1 MQIHQL
7 NSTFLTRQNS
17 ENIVGCASCLSDER
31 QAANSNRSP
40 LINSQTQLCCTRLC
54 CLLFAVCAGLFAFN
68 FSARAQSAS
77 NSGQIGGEVRD
88 PAGIAVAGVE
98 VTARNLGTNAVRNA
112 VTDDEG
118 RYAIGQLPLGD
129 YEVSVKP
136 ANFEPASQKVYVSLG
151 GRANAA
157 FDLGLQKVQEAVEVT
172 ANPTGIEPSQTFS
185 KAALSDV
192 QLRNLPA
199 NGRRIRNL
207 FLLTPATQIEPECG
221 GFAISGQKGLFT
233 SINVDGSDYTN
244 THWCGHVEFSPT
256 FTIEALQE
264 FQVLRSTFSA
274 EFGRSTGG
282 IINLATKS
290 GTNEF
295 NGSGYNLFRN
305 RATTKLDPFGRE
317 QIGLGQQFGGS
328 VGGPIIKNRTFFFSA
343 AEFQINNKPVQVRY
357 GQLDL
362 LGFRNSP
369 GAQALLAIA
378 PEDKLIALSQSQSIV
393 NRVDHRLNNNNNLTG
408 RIDYTRNKV
417 TDTAGSFILTQG
429 IGADSETN
437 RSVQNASPIN
447 NRTNVT
453 GMMQLASTLSSRFV
467 NEFRVQL
474 AREFRPWNPGDGPEV
489 TVRGGSPIQTIAI
502 YGPQATG
509 LAYGNIG
516 YQFTDNRLQIIN
528 NLSFISGAH
537 TVKVGFDS
545 NGVRSNTTFNPGG
558 NGIYRFDNLQN
569 YLDRRPAQYQQFAGT
584 GELDANI
591 HQIAFYVQDEWRIA
605 RGVTVSPGFRYEM
618 ALLPDYP
625 QATAP
630 QNRFPL
636 ATSIPDDK
644 GLIAPRLAMAWDVRN
659 NAKTVVRAAAGIF
672 YAAPYL
678 PLFEQSLLQNGGNPE
693 LSSNVVF
700 NSTNDILNAFQSQGI
715 ALNSSTPLNNLP
727 VFTTAQLNNLS
738 NPVNRINNGTIFFF
752 DPNFRLPRAVQF
764 RGAIEQEI
772 AKGITASIDYTH
784 INVSR
789 IDRVRNLNLLPP
801 TPNADGRP
809 IYTNLSLASNAAL
822 RPFPKYA
829 FAYVTES
836 SARSLYR
843 GMTATLNIRRP
854 KFTVDATYTL
864 GFSTSH
870 DDHERGGFS
879 SANYVDAYNLGN
891 EYNWS
896 NIDQRHQFAANS
908 LIDLPFGFE
917 VSTYMRFNT
926 GRPFSARTGAD
937 SNNDGIVNDR
947 PLLDGAVVR
956 RNTFRNRGFADV
968 STRLQRSFNL
978 PKERGKLAFSVE
990 VFNLFNTDNVETTQ
1004 FVYGQSL
1011 NAPPTNA
1018 NFNKTRNAN
1027 GDYLP
1032 GAALRTSPFQ
1042 VQLGL
1047 RLSF

>member
-1 MQIHQL
+1 MQIENSNYLSPIHQPSL
-7 NSTFLTRQNS
+7 
-17 ENIVGCASCLSDER
+17 NIVGCADCQPVS
-31 QAANSNRSP
+31 QAIAR
-40 LINSQTQLCCTRLC
+40 IGDRTQLCCTRLC
-54 CLLFAVCAGLFAFN
+54 CLLFAFFVGVACAM
-68 FSARAQSAS
+68 SAQAQSAA

-88 PAGIAVAGVE
+88 PAGVAVAGIE
-98 VTARNLGTNAVRNA
+98 VTARNVGTNAVRA
-112 VTDDEG
+112 TTTDGEG
-118 RYAIGQLPLGD
+118 RYAIGPLPLGE
-129 YEVSVKP
+129 YEVTVKS
-136 ANFEPASQKVYVSLG
+136 AEFETASQKVFVSLG
-151 GRANAA
+151 GRANAT
-157 FDLGLQKVQEAVEVT
+157 FDLGLQKVQESVEVT
-172 ANPTGIEPSQTFS
+172 ANSTGIEPSQTFS
-185 KAALSDV
+185 KAALTDV

-233 SINVDGSDYTN
+233 NINVDGSDYTN

-290 GTNEF
+290 GTNQF
-295 NGSGYNLFRN
+295 NGSGFYLFRN
-305 RATTKLDPFGRE
+305 AATTKLDPFKRE

-328 VGGPIIKNRTFFFSA
+328 VGGPIRKDRTFFFSA
-343 AEFQINNKPVQVRY
+343 AEFQINNKPLQVRY

-362 LGFRNSP
+362 LGFRNTP
-369 GAQALLAIA
+369 GAQALLGVA
-378 PEDKLIALSQSQSIV
+378 PEDKLTAISQSQSIV
-393 NRVDHRLNNNNNLTG
+393 NRIDHRLTANNYLTG
-408 RIDYTRNKV
+408 RLDYTRNKV

-453 GMMQLASTLSSRFV
+453 GMAQLASTLSSRFA

-509 LAYGNIG
+509 LGYGNIG
-516 YQFTDNRLQIIN
+516 YQFTDNRVQIIN
-528 NLSFISGAH
+528 NLSLITGSH
-537 TVKVGFDS
+537 TVIVGFDS
-545 NGVRSNTTFNPGG
+545 NRVSSETVFNPGN
-558 NGIYRFDNLQN
+558 NGIYRFDSLTS

-584 GELDANI
+584 GALNASI
-591 HQIAFYVQDEWRIA
+591 HQIAFYIQDEWRI
-605 RGVTVSPGFRYEM
+605 RPGLTISPGFRYEM
-618 ALLPDYP
+618 ALHPDYP

-644 GLIAPRLAMAWDVRN
+644 KLIAPRLALAWDVRN
-659 NAKTVVRAAAGIF
+659 NAKTVIRAASGIF

-678 PLFEQSLLQNGGNPE
+678 PLFEQALLQNGGNPD

-752 DPNFRLPRAVQF
+752 DPNFRLPRALQF
-764 RGAIEQEI
+764 RAALEQEI
-772 AKGITASIDYTH
+772 AKGIVASIDYTQ

-789 IDRVRNLNLLPP
+789 IDRVRNLNVLPP
-801 TPNADGRP
+801 TINAEGRP
-809 IYTNLSLASNAAL
+809 VFTNLSLASNAAL

-836 SARSLYR
+836 SARSMYR
-843 GMTATLNIRRP
+843 GMTATLNVRRS

-864 GFSTSH
+864 AFSKSH

-879 SANYVDAYNLGN
+879 SQNYVDGFNLNN
-891 EYNWS
+891 EYSWS
-896 NIDQRHQFAANS
+896 NIDQRHQFAASS
-908 LIDLPFGFE
+908 LVDLPFGFE
-917 VSTYMRFNT
+917 FSTYMRFNT

-947 PLLDGAVVR
+947 ALLDGAVVR

-968 STRLQRSFNL
+968 STRLQRNFKM
-978 PKERGKLAFSVE
+978 KEKMTLGFSVE
-990 VFNLFNTDNVETTQ
+990 AFNLFNFDNVETTQ
-1004 FVYGQSL
+1004 TTYGASL
-1011 NAPPTNA
+1011 NASPTNA
-1018 NFNKTRNAN
+1018 NFNKVKNAN
-1027 GDYLP
+1027 GDFLA
-1032 GAALRTSPFQ
+1032 GSALRTSPFQ
-1042 VQLGL
+1042 VQFGL
-1047 RLSF
+1047 RLQF